1 MGMHSVLMEG
11 ASTLSGGQLQRLM
24 IARALIGKPQVLIF
38 DEATSA
44 LDNVS
49 QAVVTESLNRLH
61 ATRIVIAH
69 RLSTIRDAD
78 RIFVMERGR
87 LVESGG
93 FEALM
98 AGNGTFAALARRQL
112 L

>member
-1 MGMHSVLMEG
+1 
-11 ASTLSGGQLQRLM
+11 
-24 IARALIGKPQVLIF
+24 
-38 DEATSA
+38 
-44 LDNVS
+44 
-49 QAVVTESLNRLH
+49 
-61 ATRIVIAH
+61 
-69 RLSTIRDAD
+69 
-78 RIFVMERGR
+78 MERGR